1 MTKEEALISLITE
14 LVGTV
19 ALYDMEESMRLG
31 KRVQQALEQPALQ
44 EPVCKECNGSGEI
57 ETGIG
62 MMACTD
68 CPPAALVQDDYKT
81 AYIEAMVASNKAG
94 FSGMSAAETIR
105 ELDRMVSAPVQEP
118 VGKVIASVPHLRSI
132 SVELLPEVPVPP
144 AGSLIYT
151 TAPAA
156 REWVGLPFGEICKA
170 EVIATDEHNNFS
182 LLTFAR
188 AIEAKLKEKNHG

>member
-156 REWVGLPFGEICKA
+156 QRQWVGLTDGEIQTTWDSVMDGAVFTRKKVY
-170 EVIATDEHNNFS
+170 E
-182 LLTFAR
+182 
-188 AIEAKLKEKNHG
+188 AIETKLKEKNT